1 MVNVPHKIAYVVSS
15 LARCGPNN
23 QLMGIIKNLQQ
34 GEFSPVIVTCG
45 PEPVDTMWADFHEL
59 TKGEIRACSYGRLRW
74 SIGGKKWLA
83 KEIQAIAPALVHSQ
97 NLRADVAMSHCR
109 AGTPWISTLRNY
121 PFEDYV
127 MLFGGIVGRSLAK
140 RHIRATSKCMRPIA
154 CGKTIAELYARHGIR
169 TDVVLNGVD
178 TERFQITATDRNP
191 IKLIFT
197 GALIRRKRI
206 DLAVRLFEQLR
217 KRGLA
222 DSMEII
228 GSGPVQDELRS
239 LSDGLYL
246 RGSVP
251 DVLPFLNDSAI
262 FISMSESEGIPN
274 SVLEALACGLPCIL
288 SDIPQHREIQ
298 RTAGRFVYLVKAGED
313 ISSDEEGGLI
323 GWVRAMKVSDPH
335 DIRALAV
342 EKFNMRTTSEAY
354 QSIYREIIAGAPL
367 ALAAS
372 E

>member
-1 MVNVPHKIAYVVSS
+1 MGCAPHKIAYVVSS

-34 GEFSPVIVTCG
+34 GEFSPVILTCG
-45 PEPVDTMWADFHEL
+45 PEPADTMWPDFHEL

-74 SIGGKKWLA
+74 SISGNKWLA
-83 KEIQAIAPALVHSQ
+83 NEIHAIAPALVHSQ
-97 NLRADVAMSHCR
+97 NLRPDVAMSHCR
-109 AGTPWISTLRNY
+109 LGTPWISTLRNY

-140 RHIRATSKCMRPIA
+140 MHIRATSKCLRPIA
-154 CGKTIAELYARHGIR
+154 CGKTIAELYARHGIQA
-169 TDVVLNGVD
+169 DVVLNGVD
-178 TERFQITATDRNP
+178 TERFRITATDRNP
-191 IKLIFT
+191 TKLIFT
-197 GALIRRKRI
+197 GTLIRRKRI

-217 KRGLA
+217 QRGLA

-228 GSGPVQDELRS
+228 GSGPVQGELRS
-239 LSDGLYL
+239 LSNGLHL

-251 DVLPFLNDSAI
+251 DVLPYLNGCAI

-298 RTAGRFVYLVKAGED
+298 RTVGRFIHLVKPGED
-313 ISSDEEGGLI
+313 ARLEEEGGLI
-323 GWVRAMKVSDPH
+323 EWVRAMKDSDPLAV
-335 DIRALAV
+335 RALAV
-342 EKFNMRTTSEAY
+342 DNFNMRNTSETY
-354 QSIYREIIAGAPL
+354 QSIYREVIAGAPL
-367 ALAAS
+367 ASVAH

>member
-1 MVNVPHKIAYVVSS
+1 MASVPHKIAYVVSS

-23 QLMGIIKNLQQ
+23 QLMGIIKNLRP
-34 GEFSPVIVTCG
+34 GEFSPVILTCG
-45 PEPVDTMWADFHEL
+45 PESADTMWPDFQEL
-59 TKGEIRACSYGRLRW
+59 TKGGIRACSYGRLRW
-74 SIGGKKWLA
+74 SISGKWWLA
-83 KEIQAIAPALVHSQ
+83 REIRAIAPALVHSQ
-97 NLRADVAMSHCR
+97 NLRPDVAMSHCR
-109 AGTPWISTLRNY
+109 VQTPWISTLRNY

-127 MLFGGIVGRSLAK
+127 MLFGGILGRSLAK
-140 RHIRATSKCMRPIA
+140 KHMRATSKCMRPIA

-169 TDVVLNGVD
+169 ADVVLNGVD
-178 TERFQITATDRNP
+178 TERFRITTPQRNP

-217 KRGLA
+217 SRGLA

-228 GSGPVQDELRS
+228 GSGPAQDELRS
-239 LSDGLYL
+239 MSDGVHL

-251 DVLPFLNDSAI
+251 DVLPYLNESAI

-298 RTAGRFVYLVKAGED
+298 RTAGGFVYLVKAGED
-313 ISSDEEGGLI
+313 IGFDVVGGLI
-323 GWVRAMKVSDPH
+323 EWVRAMKVSDPH

-342 EKFNMRTTSEAY
+342 EQFNMRNTSEAY
-354 QSIYREIIAGAPL
+354 QAIYREVIAGAPL
-367 ALAAS
+367 ASAARA
-372 E
+372 